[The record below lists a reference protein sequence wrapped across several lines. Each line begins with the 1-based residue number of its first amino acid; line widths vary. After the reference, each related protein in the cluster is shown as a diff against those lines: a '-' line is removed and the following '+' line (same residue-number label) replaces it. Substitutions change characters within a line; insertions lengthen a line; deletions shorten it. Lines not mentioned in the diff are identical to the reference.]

1 MLTAE
6 RIIEFFGMQP
16 LPDEGGYYME
26 TYRAGEHIAQA
37 ELPERYDG
45 LRCFSTAIL
54 YLLTAESCSR
64 LHRVNSDE
72 IFHFYLGGPVSMLQL
87 PPDGGGRLV
96 TLGSDILN
104 GQQPQVVVEAG
115 TWQGAFVR
123 EGADFALMGCT
134 VSPGF
139 EFADYQ
145 RADRDQLIRLYPD
158 MAELIIRLT

>member
-1 MLTAE
+1 
-6 RIIEFFGMQP
+6 
-16 LPDEGGYYME
+16 
-26 TYRAGEHIAQA
+26 
-37 ELPERYDG
+37 
-45 LRCFSTAIL
+45 
-54 YLLTAESCSR
+54 
-64 LHRVNSDE
+64 
-72 IFHFYLGGPVSMLQL
+72 MLQL

-96 TLGSDILN
+96 TLGSDILD

-123 EGADFALMGCT
+123 ESADFALVGCT

-158 MAELIIRLT
+158 MADLIVRLTWRPGVFFLILRFNSGMRKRIMDICYLDVNNDDFQAP